1 MAIIIRTCPK
11 CGHDLHYVTL
21 DSNPPI
27 TRNECFNCGWS
38 SQGELEEV
46 IRIPFGGNAIN
57 TETKLLNDY
66 LNYSCQESL
75 NNLIV
80 DDLIEDTNI
89 SLPKFDKGGEFG
101 AGIHLTGSIYDE
113 YLKQGF

>member
-21 DSNPPI
+21 DSCPPI

-46 IRIPFGGNAIN
+46 VRVPFEYNGYGVDSIIVGGYVQGN
-57 TETKLLNDY
+57 TLE
-66 LNYSCQESL
+66 
-75 NNLIV
+75 I
-80 DDLIEDTNI
+80 
-89 SLPKFDKGGEFG
+89 
-101 AGIHLTGSIYDE
+101 
-113 YLKQGF
+113 

>member
-1 MAIIIRTCPK
+1 M
-11 CGHDLHYVTL
+11 YEY
-21 DSNPPI
+21 NPCMGCEYYNQPYWSI
-27 TRNECFNCGWS
+27 VSPCKNCTKYHNMNGYTT
-38 SQGELEEV
+38 
-46 IRIPFGGNAIN
+46 NT

-66 LNYSCQESL
+66 LNYSYQESL

-101 AGIHLTGSIYDE
+101 AGVHLTGSIYDE
-113 YLKQGF
+113 YLNQGF